1 MRADV
6 ENAAF
11 VHHDDAV
18 GAADCG
24 ESVRDGDDGATGAEP
39 FDRLCDLG
47 FAFGVD
53 LAGGFVEYED

>member
-24 ESVRDGDDGATGAEP
+24 ESVRDGDDGAAGAVS